1 MDFSRNRNF
10 KPIRSNVTISYVP
23 QSGILFPVP
32 SSIPITH
39 AEIRSYI
46 LERDSILR
54 SLIDVAR
61 TTSISNLFQC
71 LITLVKNTSK
81 RLSDSCLTF
90 LAFSFLP
97 FSSKFSDNVSPRF
110 SHQHPCCSRTGC
122 FRFNTPDSYILIQA
136 LLSLPR
142 VKVVYM
148 DTKSK
153 KRDKG

>member
-39 AEIRSYI
+39 AEAEIRSYI
-46 LERDSILR
+46 LKRDSILR

-136 LLSLPR
+136 L
-142 VKVVYM
+142 
-148 DTKSK
+148 
-153 KRDKG
+153 

>member
-90 LAFSFLP
+90 LALSFLP

>member
-46 LERDSILR
+46 LKRDSILR

-97 FSSKFSDNVSPRF
+97 FFSKFSDNVSPRF
-110 SHQHPCCSRTGC
+110 SHQHPCCS
-122 FRFNTPDSYILIQA
+122 RFNTPDSYILIQA